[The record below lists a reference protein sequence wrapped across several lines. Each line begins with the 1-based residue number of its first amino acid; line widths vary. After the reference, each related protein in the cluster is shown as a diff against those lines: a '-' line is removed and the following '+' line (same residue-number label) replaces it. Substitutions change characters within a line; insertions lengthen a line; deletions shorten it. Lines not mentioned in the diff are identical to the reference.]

1 MPPSIDPSNPSIVSV
16 HMYIFFSSMIEK
28 TGSLLRS
35 TAGCTESSSSSSSFR
50 GGTADVNDDGDY
62 VHPAV
67 DLNKLPVLSII
78 EEKKM
83 YM

>member
-1 MPPSIDPSNPSIVSV
+1 
-16 HMYIFFSSMIEK
+16 
-28 TGSLLRS
+28 L
-35 TAGCTESSSSSSSFR
+35 SFR
-50 GGTADVNDDGDY
+50 GGTADVNDDDDDS

-78 EEKKM
+78 KEKKM